1 MCGIA
6 GVYAAGTVADP
17 IQLRAMAQRL
27 AHRGPD
33 HQGIHADGCAG
44 LAHTRLSIID
54 LGGGDQ
60 PLFADGGRL
69 SLIANGEIYNYI
81 ELRAELEGRGR
92 RFATRSDCETILHAY
107 AEYGEDFLDRLHG
120 MFAFALHDRTRG
132 CLLLARDRLGIKP
145 LFLARTG
152 AGWAFASEIKA
163 LLPIIGKPTVNP
175 HALAQYLQ
183 CQFSTGRP
191 TLCAGVERLLPGELV
206 TLDAGGGMT
215 RRQYWTPRHV
225 QPAALGFE
233 EASARFDEI
242 MHTVMI
248 EHMRADVPFGL
259 FLSGGLDSSL
269 LLALLSR
276 FKGEPIRTFSVGF
289 PDSPRGTE
297 LDLAAQLARQYGSR
311 HTVLCPTGTDML
323 QRLPLSVW
331 AADDLMRD
339 FANLPTL
346 MLAETAGAELKVV
359 FSGEGGDEVFAG
371 YGRYRR
377 QGIQR
382 WLKNLF
388 HPGSGGF
395 RTTGNFRG
403 FERALFSAPLQEAAR
418 EWRSDFITA
427 WQACPPAWT
436 DLQRM
441 QYVDLT
447 TALPDN
453 LLVKVDRMLMA
464 YGVEGRVPYLDHR
477 VVEFGLGLSDA
488 LKIRRARGKAFI
500 RRWASRYLPPGHLQA
515 PKRGFTVP
523 LSAWLTGETLDR
535 LERALSASPA
545 IRDWFQPLAVR
556 RLAER
561 QRRGRNVTKNLGA
574 LLQFA
579 LWHRIFIEGD
589 GARPDLQDPIS
600 FLA

>member
-1 MCGIA
+1 MYGA
-6 GVYAAGTVADP
+6 GAAANP
-17 IQLRAMAQRL
+17 LQLRAMAQRL

-33 HQGIHADGCAG
+33 HQGLHTDGGLG

-60 PLFADGGRL
+60 PLYADDGRL

-81 ELRAELEGRGR
+81 ELRAELEQRGR
-92 RFATRSDCETILHAY
+92 RFATASDCETILHAY
-107 AEYGEDFLDRLHG
+107 AEHGDDFLDRLHG
-120 MFAFALHDRTRG
+120 MFAFALHDRARG
-132 CLLLARDRLGIKP
+132 RLILARDRLGIKP
-145 LFLARTG
+145 LYLART
-152 AGWAFASEIKA
+152 ADGWAFASELKA
-163 LLPIIGKPTVNP
+163 LLPVIGKPALNA

-183 CQFSTGRP
+183 CQFSTGRT
-191 TLCAGVERLLPGELV
+191 TLCAGIERLLPGEVL
-206 TLDAGGGMT
+206 TLEAGGGLT
-215 RRQYWTPRHV
+215 RRQYWSPRQI
-225 QPAALGFE
+225 QPAALGFD
-233 EASARFDEI
+233 EAAARFDEL

-297 LDLAAQLARQYGSR
+297 LDLAAQLAQQYGSR
-311 HTVLCPTGTDML
+311 HTVLRPTGQDML

-346 MLAETAGAELKVV
+346 MLAEAAGAELKVV

-403 FERALFSAPLQEAAR
+403 LERTLFGAPLQEAAR
-418 EWRSDFITA
+418 EWRSDFISA
-427 WQACPPAWT
+427 WQSCPSAWS

-464 YGVEGRVPYLDHR
+464 YGVEGRVPFLDHR
-477 VVEFGLGLSDA
+477 IVEFGLALRDT
-488 LKIRRARGKAFI
+488 LKIRRARGKDFI
-500 RRWASRYLPPGHLQA
+500 RRWAVQFLPPGHLQA

-523 LSAWLTGETLDR
+523 MSAWLTGDTLDR
-535 LERALSASPA
+535 LERVLYASPA
-545 IRDWFQPLAVR
+545 IREWFQPQAVR
-556 RLAER
+556 GLVER

-589 GARPDLQDPIS
+589 GSRPGLQDPIAY
-600 FLA
+600 LA

>member
-1 MCGIA
+1 MYGA
-6 GVYAAGTVADP
+6 GAAANP
-17 IQLRAMAQRL
+17 LQLRAMAQRL

-33 HQGIHADGCAG
+33 HQGLHTDGGLG

-60 PLFADGGRL
+60 PLYADDGRL

-81 ELRAELEGRGR
+81 ELRAELEQRGR
-92 RFATRSDCETILHAY
+92 RFATASDCETILHAY
-107 AEYGEDFLDRLHG
+107 AEHGDDFLDRLHG
-120 MFAFALHDRTRG
+120 MFAFALHDRARG
-132 CLLLARDRLGIKP
+132 RLILARDRLGIKP
-145 LFLARTG
+145 LYLART
-152 AGWAFASEIKA
+152 ADGWAFASELKA
-163 LLPIIGKPTVNP
+163 LLPVIGKPALNA

-183 CQFSTGRP
+183 CQFSTGRA
-191 TLCAGVERLLPGELV
+191 TLCAGIERLLPGEVL
-206 TLDAGGGMT
+206 TLEAGGGLT
-215 RRQYWTPRHV
+215 RRQYWSPRQI
-225 QPAALGFE
+225 QPAALGFD
-233 EASARFDEI
+233 EAAARFDEL

-297 LDLAAQLARQYGSR
+297 LDLAAQLAQQYGSR
-311 HTVLCPTGTDML
+311 HTVLRPTGQDML

-346 MLAETAGAELKVV
+346 MLAEAAGAELKVV

-403 FERALFSAPLQEAAR
+403 LERTLFGAPLQEAAR
-418 EWRSDFITA
+418 EWRSDFISA
-427 WQACPPAWT
+427 WQSCPSAWS

-464 YGVEGRVPYLDHR
+464 YGVEGRVPFLDHR
-477 VVEFGLGLSDA
+477 IVEFGLALRDT
-488 LKIRRARGKAFI
+488 LKIRRARGKDFI
-500 RRWASRYLPPGHLQA
+500 RRWAVQFLPPGHLQA

-523 LSAWLTGETLDR
+523 MSAWLTGDTLDR
-535 LERALSASPA
+535 LERVLYASPA
-545 IRDWFQPLAVR
+545 IREWFQPQAVR
-556 RLAER
+556 GLVER

-589 GARPDLQDPIS
+589 GSRPGLQDPIAY
-600 FLA
+600 LA

>member
-1 MCGIA
+1 
-6 GVYAAGTVADP
+6 
-17 IQLRAMAQRL
+17 MAQRL

-33 HQGIHADGCAG
+33 HQGIHADGGTG

-60 PLFADGGRL
+60 PLYADDGRL

-81 ELRAELEGRGR
+81 ELRAELQQRGR
-92 RFATRSDCETILHAY
+92 RFATGSDCETILHAY
-107 AEYGEDFLDRLHG
+107 AEYGDGFLGRLHG
-120 MFAFALHDRTRG
+120 MFAFALHDRARDR
-132 CLLLARDRLGIKP
+132 LILARDRLGIKP
-145 LFLARTG
+145 LFLARTA

-163 LLPIIGKPTVNP
+163 LLAIIGKPTVNP
-175 HALAQYLQ
+175 RALAQYLE

-191 TLCAGVERLLPGELV
+191 TICAGVERLLPGEVV
-206 TLDAGGGMT
+206 TLETGGGMA

-225 QPAALGFE
+225 QPAGLGFDK
-233 EASARFDEI
+233 AAARFDEL

-276 FKGEPIRTFSVGF
+276 LKREPIRTFSVGF

-297 LDLAAQLARQYGSR
+297 LDLAAQLARKYGSR
-311 HTVLCPTGTDML
+311 HTVLHPTSEDML
-323 QRLPLSVW
+323 QRLALSVW
-331 AADDLMRD
+331 AADDLMCD

-346 MLAETAGAELKVV
+346 MLAEAAGQELKVV

-377 QGIQR
+377 PGIQR
-382 WLKNLF
+382 WLKNLLY
-388 HPGSGGF
+388 PGSGGF

-403 FERALFSAPLQEAAR
+403 LERTVFSPPLQEAAR
-418 EWRSDFITA
+418 EWRKEFIAA
-427 WQACPPAWT
+427 WQSTPPVWS

-441 QYVDLT
+441 QYVDLA

-453 LLVKVDRMLMA
+453 LLVKLDRMLMA
-464 YGVEGRVPYLDHR
+464 YGVEGRVPFLDHR
-477 VVEFGLGLSDA
+477 VVEFGLALNDA
-488 LKIRRARGKAFI
+488 LKIRRLRGKDFI
-500 RRWASRYLPPGHLQA
+500 RRWAAQYLPPDHLQA

-523 LSAWLTGETLDR
+523 MSAWLKGQTLNR
-535 LERALSASPA
+535 LERILAASPA
-545 IRDWFQPLAVR
+545 IRDWFHPQAVH
-556 RLAER
+556 RLAES
-561 QRRGRNVTKNLGA
+561 QRRGGNVTRNLGA

-579 LWHRIFIEGD
+579 LWHRIFVEGD
-589 GARPDLQDPIS
+589 GSRPAVQDPIA

>member
-6 GVYAAGTVADP
+6 GVYGAGTADP
-17 IQLRAMAQRL
+17 SQLRAMARHL

-33 HQGIHADGCAG
+33 HQGIHADSGSG

-60 PLFADGGRL
+60 PLFADDGRL
-69 SLIANGEIYNYI
+69 GLIANGEIYNYI
-81 ELRAELEGRGR
+81 ELRAELEGCGR
-92 RFATRSDCETILHAY
+92 RFATHSDCETILHAY
-107 AEYGEDFLDRLHG
+107 AEYGDDFLDRLHG
-120 MFAFALHDRTRG
+120 MFAFALHDRARG
-132 CLLLARDRLGIKP
+132 RLILARDRLGIKP

-152 AGWAFASEIKA
+152 AGWAFASELKA
-163 LLPIIGKPTVNP
+163 LLPVIGKPAVNP

-183 CQFSTGRP
+183 CQFSTGRA
-191 TLCAGVERLLPGELV
+191 TLWAGVERLLPGEVV
-206 TLDAGGGMT
+206 TLEGGGMT
-215 RRQYWTPRHV
+215 RRRYWSPQKAPPV
-225 QPAALGFE
+225 PLDYDAA
-233 EASARFDEI
+233 AARFDEL
-242 MHTVMI
+242 MHSVMI

-276 FKGEPIRTFSVGF
+276 LKCEPIRTFSVGF

-297 LDLAAQLARQYGSR
+297 LELAAQLARQYGSR
-311 HTVLCPTGTDML
+311 HTVLRPTGEDML
-323 QRLPLSVW
+323 QRLALSVW
-331 AADDLMRD
+331 AADELMRD

-346 MLAETAGAELKVV
+346 MLAEAAGAELKVV

-377 QGIQR
+377 QPLQR

-403 FERALFSAPLQEAAR
+403 HERTLFSAPLQEAAR
-418 EWRSDFITA
+418 DWRHDFIAA
-427 WQACPPAWT
+427 WWDCPAGWS

-441 QYVDLT
+441 QYVDLA

-464 YGVEGRVPYLDHR
+464 HGVEGRVPFLDHR
-477 VVEFGLGLSDA
+477 VVEFGLALPDA
-488 LKIRRARGKAFI
+488 LKISRGRGKDFI
-500 RRWASRYLPPGHLQA
+500 RRWAAQYLPQGHLRA
-515 PKRGFTVP
+515 PKRGFSVP
-523 LSAWLTGETLDR
+523 MSAWLTGDSLDR

-545 IRDWFQPLAVR
+545 IREWFQPQAVR

-561 QRRGRNVTKNLGA
+561 QRRGGNVTKNLAA

-579 LWHRIFIEGD
+579 LWHRIFVEGD
-589 GARPDLQDPIS
+589 GSRPGLRDPIAY
-600 FLA
+600 LA

>member
-6 GVYAAGTVADP
+6 GIFAAEPANP
-17 IQLRAMAQRL
+17 LLLQAMARRL

-33 HQGIHADGCAG
+33 HQGNEIADGAG

-60 PLFADGGRL
+60 PLYADDGRL
-69 SLIANGEIYNYI
+69 SLVANGEVYNYI
-81 ELRAELEGRGR
+81 ELRAELESRGR
-92 RFATRSDCETILHAY
+92 RFATHSDCETILHAY
-107 AEYGEDFLDRLHG
+107 AVYGDDFLERLHG
-120 MFAFALHDRTRG
+120 MFAFALHDQARG
-132 CLLLARDRLGIKP
+132 RLILARDRLGIKP
-145 LFLARTG
+145 LFLARAG
-152 AGWAFASEIKA
+152 GGWAFASELKA
-163 LLPIIGKPTVNP
+163 LLPVIGKPAVNP

-183 CQFSTGRP
+183 CQFSTGRG
-191 TLCAGVERLLPGELV
+191 TLWAGVERVLPGEAV
-206 TLDAGGGMT
+206 TLEAGGAT
-215 RRQYWTPRHV
+215 RRRYWTPCLIR
-225 QPAALGFE
+225 PAILE
-233 EASARFDEI
+233 YDEAAARFDEL

-276 FKGEPIRTFSVGF
+276 LKGEPIRTFSVGF
-289 PDSPRGTE
+289 SDSPRGTE
-297 LDLAAQLARQYGSR
+297 LDLAAQLAHRYGSR
-311 HTVLCPTGTDML
+311 HTVLRPTGEDML
-323 QRLPLSVW
+323 QRLALSVW
-331 AADDLMRD
+331 AADELMRD

-346 MLAETAGAELKVV
+346 MLAEAAGNELKVV

-377 QGIQR
+377 QLLQR
-382 WLKNLF
+382 WLKNLL

-403 FERALFSAPLQEAAR
+403 YERTVFSAPLQEAAH
-418 EWRSDFITA
+418 EWRREFIAA
-427 WQACPPAWT
+427 WQDCPTGWS

-441 QYVDLT
+441 QYVDLV

-453 LLVKVDRMLMA
+453 LLVKLDRMLMA
-464 YGVEGRVPYLDHR
+464 CGVEGRVPFLDHR
-477 VVEFGLGLSDA
+477 VVDFGLALPDA
-488 LKIRRARGKAFI
+488 LKISHRRGKAFI
-500 RRWASRYLPPGHLQA
+500 RRWAVRYLPPGHLQA
-515 PKRGFTVP
+515 PKRGFSVP
-523 LSAWLTGETLDR
+523 MSAWLTGGTLDR
-535 LERALSASPA
+535 LERVLTASPA
-545 IRDWFQPLAVR
+545 IREWFQPQAVR

-561 QRRGRNVTKNLGA
+561 QRHGRNVTKNLAA

-589 GARPDLQDPIS
+589 GSRPALQDPID